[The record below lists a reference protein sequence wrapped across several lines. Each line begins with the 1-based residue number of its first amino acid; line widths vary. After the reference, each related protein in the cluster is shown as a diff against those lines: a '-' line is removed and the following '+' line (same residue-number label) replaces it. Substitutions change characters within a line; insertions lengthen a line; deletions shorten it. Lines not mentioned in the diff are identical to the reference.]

1 MKQSRSFTLIE
12 LLVVISIIGLL
23 SSIVLVS
30 MKGTRG
36 KARIAKGLEFSQ
48 SVNNALGADAVG
60 IWRFEEGVGSTVYD
74 YSGYGNNGTLQ
85 NFNFTPSSG
94 WTTGIIGNALS
105 FDGVDDYVDAGS
117 GASTNFVTDDFTIE
131 LWIKTTYSAN
141 QTLVQR
147 GAKQVR
153 GYTLMADPYVH
164 LLTHQAGTYTY
175 VRSRHTANTGE
186 WQHWVAVKVGTTAKL
201 YLNGV
206 EDLPYTSLSDPMN
219 NPVSAPSDSL
229 KIGSGSW
236 GYANGLIDE
245 VRIYNQALSAFE
257 IQKHYAEGLGK
268 HDNLAVK

>member
-30 MKGTRG
+30 MKGTRE

-48 SVNNALGADAVG
+48 SINNALGADAVG

-105 FDGVDDYVDAGS
+105 FDGVDDYVNFGNDAS
-117 GASTNFVTDDFTIE
+117 LRITDKLTFE
-131 LWIKTTYSAN
+131 AWIKFTKLPSESAHVRLFGKKGTGDYFVYLLNTNNKPVFSTWGGWSSAVNTPISDHNWHHLVITY
-141 QTLVQR
+141 
-147 GAKQVR
+147 
-153 GYTLMADPYVH
+153 D
-164 LLTHQAGTYTY
+164 
-175 VRSRHTANTGE
+175 
-186 WQHWVAVKVGTTAKL
+186 
-201 YLNGV
+201 
-206 EDLPYTSLSDPMN
+206 
-219 NPVSAPSDSL
+219 DSL
-229 KIGSGSW
+229 DKVVFYLDGVLDVERTQTGTITATAAVLAISDTGITFPF
-236 GYANGLIDE
+236 NGLIDE